1 LDNLVSKSE
10 QFSTRVADN
19 ITSYEKLEEQY
30 LGTTD
35 SNKNNMSD
43 IEREKMEKVS
53 LDEVKNLQ
61 TSY

>member
-1 LDNLVSKSE
+1 MDNLVSKSE
-10 QFSTRVADN
+10 QFSTQVADN
-19 ITSYEKLEEQY
+19 IISYEKLEEQY